1 MTKFLGAVMV
11 AAALVLAIVPVFT
24 DCESDGKML
33 TTASG
38 KLVSMKCH
46 WTGIAEIAAAIPL
59 AIGGLYA
66 LLGGRRKETTR
77 FAAIIGVTSGAV
89 AILLPTVLIGTC
101 GSATMTCNLLM
112 RPTLLSA
119 GIVAIVASTA
129 LFFVARDQ
137 ELPVAPAAAA

>member
-1 MTKFLGAVMV
+1 VSKVLGAVMV
-11 AAALVLAIVPVFT
+11 VAALVLAIAPVFT
-24 DCESDGKML
+24 DCQSDGKWL
-33 TTASG
+33 TTANG
-38 KLVSMKCH
+38 KQVSMKCH

-77 FAAIIGVTSGAV
+77 LAAIVGVASGAV
-89 AILLPTVLIGTC
+89 AILLPTFLIGTC

-112 RPTLLSA
+112 RPILLSA

-137 ELPVAPAAAA
+137 EMPVAPAAAA